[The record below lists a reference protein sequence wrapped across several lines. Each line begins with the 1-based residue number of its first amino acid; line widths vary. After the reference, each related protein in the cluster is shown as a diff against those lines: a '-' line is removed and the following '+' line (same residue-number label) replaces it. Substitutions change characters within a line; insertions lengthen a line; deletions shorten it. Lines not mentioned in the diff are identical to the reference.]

1 MVRKMRTACQQRSSL
16 CACLL
21 AAVLVTERAM
31 SSTRPFF
38 LKQWR
43 EYRGLS
49 QQRLAER
56 LDTSKGYI
64 SDLERGKRRYNQD
77 MLELLADALNC
88 EPADILM
95 RDPSDPSGIWS
106 IWDAI
111 PAIDRPRIVAVIKAM
126 IGNKTG
132 S

>member
-1 MVRKMRTACQQRSSL
+1 M
-16 CACLL
+16 
-21 AAVLVTERAM
+21 LVTERAM
-31 SSTRPFF
+31 KNARPFY

-43 EYRGLS
+43 EHRGLS

-88 EPADILM
+88 DPADLLM

-106 IWDAI
+106 VWDSI
-111 PAIDRPRIVAVIKAM
+111 PIADRPRIVAVIKA
-126 IGNKTG
+126 ILGEKTG
-132 S
+132 T